1 MRTKTAIVVLLGL
14 GMLLATGCAAAAG
27 TEKAYAQADV
37 TFNQE
42 MITHHQQTIQ
52 LAEAADGRAGSSYV
66 RDLAARLVPEERAD
80 IAMMES
86 WLRSWS
92 EPVPMEPDAG
102 VGAGLPRGDG
112 FDRAWLTAL
121 SEHLHHGVMMAESVR
136 KSGRHGPTLELAGK
150 IIQVQN
156 AELKE
161 IGERLA

>member
-1 MRTKTAIVVLLGL
+1 MRWKTAIVAMLGL
-14 GMLLATGCAAAAG
+14 LLAAGCAAAAE

-52 LAEAADGRAGSSYV
+52 LAEAAAGRAGSAYV
-66 RDLAARLVPEERAD
+66 RDLAGKLIPAERAD

-86 WLRSWS
+86 WLRSWN
-92 EPVPMEPDAG
+92 ETVPVKPVAAM
-102 VGAGLPRGDG
+102 GADLPEGDG
-112 FDRAWLTAL
+112 FDRAWLKAL
-121 SEHLHHGVMMAESVR
+121 SEHLHHGVMMAETVR
-136 KSGRHGPTLELAGK
+136 TSGRHGPTLELAGK

>member
-14 GMLLATGCAAAAG
+14 LLTAGCAAAAG

-42 MITHHQQTIQ
+42 MITHHQQTIG
-52 LAEAADGRAGSSYV
+52 LAEVADGRAGSSYV

-102 VGAGLPRGDG
+102 IGAGLTRGDG

-136 KSGRHGPTLELAGK
+136 GAGRHGPTLEPAGK
-150 IIQVQN
+150 IIQVRN